1 MIHSSKFMN
10 RKTVCLL
17 QNSVPIEER
26 CGIYHSAINLI
37 AFHYEIGLDFWA
49 SATTV
54 FNSTNEFF
62 IE

>member
-1 MIHSSKFMN
+1 MTRSFKFMN

-17 QNSVPIEER
+17 KNSIPIEER
-26 CGIYHSAINLI
+26 CGVYHSAINLI
-37 AFHYEIGLDFWA
+37 AFRYEIGLDFWV